1 MQKGMV
7 ASMRIDLKK
16 KILLVAILPIFLL
29 GIVTIIITLTQ
40 VKSALINEVKDSLRG
55 TAEASLAAYNQ
66 HSGSYLR
73 AENGDVWK
81 GGYDISKSENLL
93 DNIKDGSGMDVTFF
107 YGNERIM
114 TSAKDSEGNR
124 ILGSPAGDVIVEKV
138 LNGGEEYFSSSVSLD
153 GIMNYGY
160 YIPVYQ
166 RGTDSNPIGMIFV
179 GTNKKVKDATING
192 IIWTVVFSVISVM
205 AVCIAIAVII
215 SMSITKSLKK
225 GIGAVQK
232 VADGELGNPID
243 EKLLGR
249 KDEIGDLANA
259 IDTLQ
264 KTLQNIMR
272 KIAQSTENLLL
283 AANELGITAKETNST
298 MKQVENA
305 VSSITNNISEQAK
318 STKSTTENIMLM
330 GEQIGTTS
338 REVDL
343 LNQNADVMRKSSEQA
358 TSTIQ
363 QLRQINE
370 EVEKSIDTITR
381 QTNLTNESAQKI
393 QAATEI
399 ITSIAEET
407 NLLSLNASIEA
418 ARAGESGRGFA
429 VVAAQI
435 QKLAEQSNESSRKI
449 EEITNTLIK
458 NSDEA
463 VDIMSRVHEIINS
476 QSCNMVETE
485 KIVAEVMDGIGTSLK
500 KIEQIESTTVQLED
514 SRNRIVQAVE
524 GLSDIAEQNAANT
537 QETCAQTIEVSNT
550 FEQIEDSA
558 VRLKQIADEL
568 SVIMKHFRL

>member
-1 MQKGMV
+1 
-7 ASMRIDLKK
+7 MRIDLKK
-16 KILLVAILPIFLL
+16 KILSVAVLPILLL
-29 GIVTIIITLTQ
+29 GIVTIIITMTQ
-40 VKSALINEVKDSLRG
+40 VRSSLIDEVKDSLSG
-55 TAEASLAAYNQ
+55 TAAASLAAYNQ

-81 GGYDISKSENLL
+81 GGYNISKSESLL
-93 DNIKDGSGMDVTFF
+93 DNIKEESGMDVTFF
-107 YGNERIM
+107 YGDERIM
-114 TSAKDSEGNR
+114 TSAKDSDGNR
-124 ILGSPAGDVIVEKV
+124 ILGSPAGDVIVEEV
-138 LNGGEEYFSSSVSLD
+138 LNGGKEYFSSTVSLD

-166 RGTDSNPIGMIFV
+166 KGTDSNPIGMIFV
-179 GTNKKVKDATING
+179 GTNKKAKDATING
-192 IIWTVVFSVISVM
+192 IILTVVFSVVFVM
-205 AVCIAIAVII
+205 ALCIIVAAII
-215 SMSITKSLKK
+215 SMSITNSLMK

-232 VADGELGNPID
+232 VADGELGNTID
-243 EKLLGR
+243 EKLMNR
-249 KDEIGDLANA
+249 KDEVGDLANA

-264 KTLQNIMR
+264 KALQNIVR
-272 KIAQSTENLLL
+272 KIGQSTEKLTS
-283 AANELGITAKETNST
+283 AANELGVVAKETNST
-298 MKQVENA
+298 IKQVENA
-305 VSSITNNISEQAK
+305 VSSITNTISEQAR

-330 GEQIGTTS
+330 GEQIGITS

-343 LNQNADVMRKSSEQA
+343 LNQNADVMRRSSEQA

-363 QLRQINE
+363 QLRQINA
-370 EVEKSIDTITR
+370 EVEKSIATITR

-449 EEITNTLIK
+449 EEITSTLIT

-463 VDIMSRVHEIINS
+463 VDIMSRVHEIIDS
-476 QSCNMVETE
+476 QSRNMFETE
-485 KIVAEVMDGIGTSLK
+485 KIVAEVMDGIGTSLE
-500 KIEQIESTTVQLED
+500 KIEQIESTTIQLEA
-514 SRNRIVQAVE
+514 SRSRIVDAVE
-524 GLSDIAEQNAANT
+524 DLSEIAEQNATST

-558 VRLKQIADEL
+558 LRLKKISDEL
-568 SVIMKHFRL
+568 SDIMKHFRL